1 MASLALETGPGGSSQ
16 ILRCQ
21 SHPTGGGSDGGRG
34 DLGSDAPGV
43 NDAAGGSASGAATNR
58 QGTAM
63 VKGAAAQAPAAAGT
77 KAAILIA
84 SRSASWHEH
93 SDGLC
98 CRIRSGNGNADA
110 L

>member
-1 MASLALETGPGGSSQ
+1 MASLALETSPGGSSQ

-21 SHPTGGGSDGGRG
+21 SDPAGGGGGGGRG

-58 QGTAM
+58 QGLLWRRARM
-63 VKGAAAQAPAAAGT
+63 PRLRLQRVPRWQGRD
-77 KAAILIA
+77 LIA

-98 CRIRSGNGNADA
+98 
-110 L
+110 